1 MSGSLVDEV
10 DYVLS
15 KRCSAVALGNAVCDE
30 RNPVVSLSGDL

>member
-30 RNPVVSLSGDL
+30 HNPVVSLRGDL